1 MTTVKLNAKLEAQII
16 AKNPEIKIWDRKVPL
31 MGENAYGALIL
42 DGKGVLGRDVR
53 AMLDIM
59 IEPGIR
65 FAPFQGLNS
74 EQVFTA
80 LTDNG
85 QTRKTDAKQ
94 GKDFW
99 EGGGHNLMK
108 NVLII
113 LEAII
118 EKEKENKAVYIEN
131 YNAQENELFEDM
143 LALEIA
149 KREGIDTSSI
159 EEQIQEGHA
168 KLASIEKDILERRNF
183 YWTPYSLNKL
193 RKIVTS
199 FIYGLNGRPNIANPK
214 MFQLGQSLG
223 LKFVVDEATGL
234 DTKIDALETEVWAH
248 SEILRE
254 GSPLNTALDFALNG
268 YPTTEKNFTSS
279 YEQTFDRMI
288 NPLMEGKKLCDYAG
302 VDAEGNPILGTPWHM
317 MEEGVDVS
325 QIAYGKWVSFN
336 LPEVIY
342 GDAGVLIQNL
352 VKSKVYNMVKIRP
365 SNWADSGQRPIFV
378 VIDECQEIVGNED
391 MKLLPMCRSLG
402 MYVICATQQYESVF
416 DAMGKNEKATNL
428 FLNTFQ
434 SIVSFRTSKDS
445 YVYLSERFGE
455 AMLTVFEEKG
465 VSIDY
470 KAATMRVADS
480 ILNDD
485 EHPNAAALSK
495 VDRLG
500 AGELATA
507 RYGGPTLAW
516 EGSKAKKI
524 GGRSLMDGIEVPS
537 GGIKKVQPIIKFE
550 ELTTYLNVRGNA
562 VVQIQRAGSK
572 MIDFAKFDHIGVS
585 DINKLFPQQQ
595 SGGN

>member
-1 MTTVKLNAKLEAQII
+1 MTTIKVSELSGGINKSLK
-16 AKNPEIKIWDRKVPL
+16 PEIKIWDRKQPL
-31 MGENAYGALIL
+31 FGENAYGALIL

-53 AMLDIM
+53 PMLDIM

-85 QTRKTDAKQ
+85 QTRKSDAKQ

-118 EKEKENKAVYIEN
+118 EKEKENKGVYIEN
-131 YNAQENELFEDM
+131 YNAQESELFEDM

-149 KREGIDTSSI
+149 KREGIDTSNI
-159 EEQIQEGHA
+159 EEQIQEGQA
-168 KLASIEKDILERRNF
+168 KLVLMEQDILERRNF

-199 FIYGLNGRPNIANPK
+199 FIFGSNGRPNTANPT

-223 LKFVVDEATGL
+223 LKFIVDEATGL
-234 DTKIDALETEVWAH
+234 DTKIDALKTEPWAH
-248 SEILRE
+248 SEVLRE
-254 GSPLNTALDFALNG
+254 GSPLNAALAFALND
-268 YPTTEKNFTSS
+268 YPKLTSNFTAS

-288 NPLMEGKKLCDYAG
+288 NPLMEGKKLCDYNG
-302 VDAEGNPILGTPWHM
+302 VDDEGNPILGTPWHM

-325 QIAYGKWVSFN
+325 QVAYGKWVSFN

-352 VKSKVYNMVKIRP
+352 VKSNVYNMVKVRP
-365 SNWADSGQRPIFV
+365 SNWADSGQRPLFV

-402 MYVICATQQYESVF
+402 MYVISATQQYESIYEV
-416 DAMGKNEKATNL
+416 MGNHESTTL

-434 SIVSFRTSKDS
+434 SIVSFRTSNTS
-445 YVYLSERFGE
+445 YKYLVERFGE

-495 VDRLG
+495 ADRLG
-500 AGELATA
+500 AGEFATA

-585 DINKLFPQQQ
+585 DINKLFPQQPA
-595 SGGN
+595 GGN